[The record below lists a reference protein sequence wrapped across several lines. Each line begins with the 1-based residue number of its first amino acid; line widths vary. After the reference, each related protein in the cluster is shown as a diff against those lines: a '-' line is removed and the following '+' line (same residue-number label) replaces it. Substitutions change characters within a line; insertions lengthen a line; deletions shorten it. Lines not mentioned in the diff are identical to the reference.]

1 MVEASPANKEALTP
15 QEELQPS
22 LFEMLAEPITEELK
36 ELFACVQC
44 NNYPVDPKV
53 CSGCGKFLCSRH
65 LKHIKIESIADEE
78 HFDVEMSSQTSFYIP
93 NHEPRFPC

>member
-1 MVEASPANKEALTP
+1 MVEANPVKEEKLTP

-22 LFEMLAEPITEELK
+22 LFEMLAEPLTEKQK

-65 LKHIKIESIADEE
+65 LKHIKIESIADEDY
-78 HFDVEMSSQTSFYIP
+78 FDVEMSSQTSL
-93 NHEPRFPC
+93 